1 MYVHSMC
8 MWIQPSSSVAA
19 PVPVVVQDE
28 KVVAKL
34 HAAEEKLSL
43 MEKEKLRI
51 EKVSKTCSLHT
62 VICF

>member
-1 MYVHSMC
+1 MYVDSMC
-8 MWIQPSSSVAA
+8 MCIQPSSSVAA
-19 PVPVVVQDE
+19 PAPVVVQDE